1 MYDAQYNLC
10 QESQRRHPEVGIDV
24 TGLLFDDESEAK
36 FARHGIAVSDV
47 LEVFEKWP
55 RYYRNRPDR
64 RATHVMVGPTLRGR
78 VLVVP
83 IEPWG
88 AEGLWR
94 PVTAFPATPGQVSR
108 YRSRR

>member
-1 MYDAQYNLC
+1 MTHRITC
-10 QESQRRHPEVGIDV
+10 VKSRRGDTLQVVIDV
-24 TGLLFDDESEAK
+24 AGLLFDDENEAK
-36 FARHGIAVSDV
+36 FARHGVTLTEV

-55 RYYRNRPDR
+55 RYYVNRPDR

-83 IEPWG
+83 IEAWG
-88 AEGLWR
+88 TDGLWR
-94 PVTAFPATPGQVSR
+94 PATAFPADPGQVSR